1 MKIADTIVRIV
12 AGASVLGLVA
22 TIALAPAPARSAESP
37 SVTAQVKAIDTDCSA
52 IQDAIMA
59 LKPIHL
65 IYSSSTWKIASDAD
79 VTVAEQSKAAV
90 TIADVWKQG
99 QSYAWVH
106 THSVDQSG
114 KQLATQLCFR
124 QKDGSLERATQA
136 ATVPN
141 LNAAGAERAY
151 YAPDGTVIMKT
162 ELFEANDPAIAKKI
176 TALPFYKQLP

>member
-1 MKIADTIVRIV
+1 MKIRDTIVRIG
-12 AGASVLGLVA
+12 AGASVLGLIA
-22 TIALAPAPARSAESP
+22 TIALAPAPARSGETP
-37 SVTAQVKAIDTDCSA
+37 VTDPQVTAIDADCSA

-65 IYSSSTWKIASDAD
+65 VYSSSTWKVASDAD

-99 QSYAWVH
+99 KDYAWVH
-106 THSVDQSG
+106 THSVNQSG

-124 QKDGSLERATQA
+124 QKDGSLERARQA

-141 LNAAGAERAY
+141 LNAAAAERAY
-151 YAPDGTVIMKT
+151 YAPNGTLIMKT